1 MKEKKHW
8 NRRVLSFFLALAM
21 VITQLGVW
29 NAGKESV
36 QAAENSS
43 FTLYYYNESKE
54 PLYVNIWSW
63 AGISFAED
71 VEVTSEFGWNHD
83 LAVMKAVDGNENWY
97 SVTIKILDAEAD
109 DGFTIYQNGTG
120 DDNILVQYDSQYNNQ
135 SDYANFVSGT
145 ESAYAVKDETVYTN
159 LSEAGLNMEDQADDD
174 DNSTEYNLQ
183 ITADNTTV
191 EAGDTVS
198 LTAVLKKGQTEITD
212 LEAAGLHLYWWNN
225 TTNSSGEFIN
235 YDESNGYSLT
245 LQTTL
250 GTLGTNE
257 IQAKLQ
263 DAEWKDIVIKK
274 IEITVNEA
282 SNSVKDAPIDVTK
295 VNNLSS
301 DFIMGMDISSM
312 ISELQSGVVYRDYD
326 GNELKT
332 LDDICRFIK
341 EQGIN
346 HIRVRVWNDPYDAN
360 GNGYGGGNNDVAKAK
375 EFADA
380 CRNAGLKMLVDFHCS
395 DLWTDPS
402 KQQEPKAWKGYTLEQ
417 KKEAL
422 NTYITESLNTIDPS
436 KDVVDMVQVGNEI
449 TKGLLWPD
457 GYIEQTENMAHLLK
471 AGIKGVREE
480 CPDARIVLHLD
491 FGTDNKMYRQW
502 FDQVSSYALDFDI
515 IGMSYYP
522 HWNGSLSLLLDNMND
537 ISSRYDKD
545 VLVAE
550 TSIGYTTETFGCNG
564 IVYSKEHEKITGYPA
579 TQQGQEAFLRDLFAT
594 VRSVN
599 NKRGI
604 GVFYWEPAW
613 LPIPDCTWASKSG
626 SKYMKDKMTAG
637 NAMANMALF
646 DENGNANSA
655 LINMKTM

>member
-8 NRRVLSFFLALAM
+8 NRRVLSFLLTLAM

-43 FTLYYYNESKE
+43 FTLYYYNESQE

-63 AGISFAED
+63 TGISFAED

-346 HIRVRVWNDPYDAN
+346 HIRVRVWNNPYDAN

-395 DLWTDPS
+395 DLWTDPG

-422 NTYITESLNTIDPS
+422 NTYITKSLNTIDPS

-457 GYIEQTENMAHLLK
+457 GYIEQTENMAHLLQ

-522 HWNGSLSLLLDNMND
+522 HWNGSLSLLLDNMNE
-537 ISSRYDKD
+537 D

>member
-1 MKEKKHW
+1 MYEREKHW
-8 NRRVLSFFLALAM
+8 NRRVLSFLLTLAM

-43 FTLYYYNESKE
+43 FTLYYYNESQE

-63 AGISFAED
+63 TGISFAED

-225 TTNSSGEFIN
+225 TTNSSNEFIDYEN
-235 YDESNGYSLT
+235 SGYSLT

-257 IQAKLQ
+257 IQAELQ
-263 DAEWKDIVIKK
+263 DAEWKDIVKKK

-282 SNSVKDAPIDVTK
+282 SNSVKDAPINVTK

-346 HIRVRVWNDPYDAN
+346 HIRVRVWNNPYDAN

-395 DLWTDPS
+395 DLWTDPG

-436 KDVVDMVQVGNEI
+436 KDVVDMVQVGNETTGGFI
-449 TKGLLWPD
+449 GETNVSNMCVLFSAGATGVEMYNPDVKVVIHVESPHKG
-457 GYIEQTENMAHLLK
+457 TM
-471 AGIKGVREE
+471 V
-480 CPDARIVLHLD
+480 
-491 FGTDNKMYRQW
+491 
-502 FDQVSSYALDFDI
+502 
-515 IGMSYYP
+515 
-522 HWNGSLSLLLDNMND
+522 
-537 ISSRYDKD
+537 
-545 VLVAE
+545 
-550 TSIGYTTETFGCNG
+550 
-564 IVYSKEHEKITGYPA
+564 
-579 TQQGQEAFLRDLFAT
+579 
-594 VRSVN
+594 
-599 NKRGI
+599 
-604 GVFYWEPAW
+604 
-613 LPIPDCTWASKSG
+613 TWAKICRTT
-626 SKYMKDKMTAG
+626 M
-637 NAMANMALF
+637 
-646 DENGNANSA
+646 
-655 LINMKTM
+655 LIMIFLPPVIIHTGMEH